1 MKNYLS
7 IWKKTESKKTKAGKF
22 LKKFRKFDQEKLR
35 FFLVLLV
42 VVLLDVMVI
51 FVYFFKTETDRE
63 IVVKTMNF
71 PDNSKLR
78 GELAEMTKGYPIEKM
93 IPLISRQDE
102 EVAAFLISIA
112 KKESNWGKRVPKLDG
127 KDCYNY
133 WGYRGIREK
142 MGTGGHTCFDSPQ
155 DAVRTVSA
163 RIEKLID
170 QDIDTPSKMVVWKCG
185 YSCNGHSDYSV
196 KKWINDVD
204 YYFGKINGS

>member
-7 IWKKTESKKTKAGKF
+7 IWKKTESKKTKASKF
-22 LKKFRKFDQEKLR
+22 LKKFQKFDQEKLR
-35 FFLVLLV
+35 FFLILLV

-63 IVVKTMNF
+63 IVVKTVNF
-71 PDNSKLR
+71 PNNSKLR

-127 KDCYNY
+127 NDCYNY

-142 MGTGGHTCFDSPQ
+142 MGTGGHTCFDSPK
-155 DAVRTVSA
+155 DAVQTVSA
-163 RIEKLID
+163 RIKKLIE
-170 QDIDTPSKMVVWKCG
+170 QDVDTPSKMVVWKCG
-185 YSCNGHSDYSV
+185 YSCNSHSDYSV

>member
-1 MKNYLS
+1 MKNYLL
-7 IWKKTESKKTKAGKF
+7 IWKKTESKKTKANKF
-22 LKKFRKFDQEKLR
+22 FKKFQKFDQEKLR

-63 IVVKTMNF
+63 IVVKTFNF
-71 PDNSKLR
+71 PNNSKLR
-78 GELAEMTKGYPIEKM
+78 GELVEMTKGYPIEKM

-102 EVAAFLISIA
+102 EIAAFLISIA
-112 KKESNWGKRVPKLDG
+112 KKESNWGKRVPRLNG
-127 KDCYNY
+127 EDCYNY

-163 RIEKLID
+163 RIKKLIE
-170 QDIDTPSKMVVWKCG
+170 QDVNTPSKMVVWKCG

>member
-1 MKNYLS
+1 MKNYLL
-7 IWKKTESKKTKAGKF
+7 IWKKTESKKTKANKF
-22 LKKFRKFDQEKLR
+22 FKKFQKFDQEKLR

-63 IVVKTMNF
+63 IVVKTFNF
-71 PDNSKLR
+71 PNNSKLR
-78 GELAEMTKGYPIEKM
+78 GELVEMTKGYPIEKM

-102 EVAAFLISIA
+102 EIAAFLISIA
-112 KKESNWGKRVPKLDG
+112 KKESNWGKRVPRLNG
-127 KDCYNY
+127 EDCYNY

-163 RIEKLID
+163 RIKKLIE
-170 QDIDTPSKMVVWKCG
+170 QDVNTPSKMVVWKCG

-204 YYFGKINGS
+204 YYFGKNNGS

>member
-7 IWKKTESKKTKAGKF
+7 IWEKTESKKTKANKF

-35 FFLVLLV
+35 FFLILLV

-51 FVYFFKTETDRE
+51 FVYFFKTEIDRE
-63 IVVKTMNF
+63 IVVKTVNF
-71 PDNSKLR
+71 PNNSKLR
-78 GELAEMTKGYPIEKM
+78 GELVEMTKGYPIENM

-142 MGTGGHTCFDSPQ
+142 MGTGGHTCFDSPR

-163 RIEKLID
+163 RIKKLID
-170 QDIDTPSKMVVWKCG
+170 QDINTPSKMVVWKCG
-185 YSCNGHSDYSV
+185 YSCSGHSDYSV
-196 KKWINDVD
+196 KKWISDVD